1 MDRHVIARFSRARA
15 PKNMPEKNA
24 SSTTKSEQQIN
35 YEARPQ
41 CFPSVQTHHDFT
53 FDYIRRTKSDE
64 ADEGSSRRKQRSKPR
79 ACCTVDT
86 AVKTSTPHF
95 RCSRVGARWSTDV
108 LPCIPWSIG
117 TCSTQR
123 LFGERAPNEEKKR
136 EKITGRQERS
146 ISALFVDANAI
157 YRSGIISTRS

>member
-1 MDRHVIARFSRARA
+1 MKPDHIASHQYQLTMILLLTISEEL
-15 PKNMPEKNA
+15 KV
-24 SSTTKSEQQIN
+24 TKPMR
-35 YEARPQ
+35 EAAG
-41 CFPSVQTHHDFT
+41 
-53 FDYIRRTKSDE
+53 E
-64 ADEGSSRRKQRSKPR
+64 AEIQPR

>member
-64 ADEGSSRRKQRSKPR
+64 ADEGGSRRSRDPTTCVLHRGYRCQN
-79 ACCTVDT
+79 VDT
-86 AVKTSTPHF
+86 SFSVHVLAPDGPLTYCLANLGRLGLARLIDCSSTS
-95 RCSRVGARWSTDV
+95 
-108 LPCIPWSIG
+108 
-117 TCSTQR
+117 
-123 LFGERAPNEEKKR
+123 GETVRNSKR
-136 EKITGRQERS
+136 EK
-146 ISALFVDANAI
+146 N
-157 YRSGIISTRS
+157 YMYM